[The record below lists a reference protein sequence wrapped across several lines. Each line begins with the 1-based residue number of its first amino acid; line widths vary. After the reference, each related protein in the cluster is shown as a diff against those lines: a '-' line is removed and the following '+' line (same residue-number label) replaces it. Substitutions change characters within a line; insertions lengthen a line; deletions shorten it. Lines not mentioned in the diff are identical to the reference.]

1 MLLNYFLK
9 EKSIEKYNYLINMT
23 VEDISQEFWLN
34 NKRNKYDWKIHKSRI

>member
-23 VEDISQEFWLN
+23 VEDIRQEFWLN
-34 NKRNKYDWKIHKSRI
+34 NKRNKND